1 MKGLCMRALLINF
14 TDLARGS
21 YKLDPVVMFLRIAE
35 KIWRIIKRLG
45 TRM

>member
-1 MKGLCMRALLINF
+1 MKGLCMRALLMNF

-35 KIWRIIKRLG
+35 KYGELLNA
-45 TRM
+45 